1 MKLNREINNHH
12 SIWARDLAMGVFEM
26 SDLNDHLSLDMLV
39 SLSDY
44 MIANNTNHLKIQIY
58 NLIDF
63 EDLLLKKYEYSSYI

>member
-1 MKLNREINNHH
+1 
-12 SIWARDLAMGVFEM
+12 MGVFEM

-44 MIANNTNHLKIQIY
+44 MIANNTNRLKIQIY

>member
-1 MKLNREINNHH
+1 
-12 SIWARDLAMGVFEM
+12 MGVFEM